1 MNYDYFYGSQVKS
14 YSFIRFPRLLMTGEE
29 FRGLSTDA
37 KMLYVMLL
45 DRMGL
50 SMRNGWLDEEGRVY
64 IYYTLD
70 EIQEDLN
77 CGHDKAVK
85 LLKELDTQNGIGLI
99 ERIKQGQGKPARIY
113 VRQFSKNDA
122 PDSPDGKQ
130 NELSLPKTRKPDSKK
145 QDTIA
150 SEKQESWLREIRSI
164 GCVKTDGNNIDKNY
178 TENSY
183 TDPSIYP
190 SEAEVIIETVRERHD
205 YPLLATSYMN
215 NNPNYIPELI
225 SHMQCST
232 APYLKLSSETIFM
245 PKVQARFRR
254 LRFAHAAYVQDV
266 LDNTTSEIK
275 NIKAYL
281 LTSLYNA
288 PMTIG
293 PYYSVR
299 VKYDASQ

>member
-1 MNYDYFYGSQVKS
+1 MNYDYFYGSQVES

-37 KMLYVMLL
+37 KMLYALLL

-99 ERIKQGQGKPARIY
+99 ERIKQGQGKPAKIY

-122 PDSPDGKQ
+122 PDSPDGNQ
-130 NELSLPKTRKPDSKK
+130 NELSLPESRKPDSEK
-145 QDTIA
+145 QDIIS
-150 SEKQESWLREIRSI
+150 SEKQESWLREIRSTDC
-164 GCVKTDGNNIDKNY
+164 GKTDGNNIDKNY

-190 SEAEVIIETVRERHD
+190 SEAEEIKETARGAAQL
-205 YPLLATSYMN
+205 PLAGHVLHEQQPGLYSEADQLCAVQHG
-215 NNPNYIPELI
+215 PIPE
-225 SHMQCST
+225 
-232 APYLKLSSETIFM
+232 
-245 PKVQARFRR
+245 ARQRDH
-254 LRFAHAAYVQDV
+254 AHAKGA
-266 LDNTTSEIK
+266 
-275 NIKAYL
+275 
-281 LTSLYNA
+281 
-288 PMTIG
+288 G
-293 PYYSVR
+293 PFRMAAVCAR
-299 VKYDASQ
+299 GLCPGRP